1 MKVRDYKSKPNLKV
15 KMHLL
20 LLVFLLFANCQWL
33 LAQSPPESVLR
44 KYNTAI
50 GFYAKCSS
58 IFDYLDSSSKN
69 DSTVLKKSLE
79 LVYYFQNKNDDQ
91 GLNYMQFVLGMQF
104 SQKKDYNTSL
114 NYFLNALS
122 GFKEGKDTTAILAT
136 NKQIGCTYSD
146 AMNNLEALN
155 YFKDNLHI
163 AIARGDK
170 PGSAVEYNML
180 GTIYAVMFRPDSGL
194 VYAQEGLNIAY
205 ELKDDTTISTLLGT
219 VAENYI
225 AKGDYDLALS
235 FLRKSEQYQA
245 KINNAEN
252 GIPYQ
257 WVYNDYAQAYLG
269 MKEYDSTLYYSH
281 RSLSISIPKN
291 DLVQQLRSSTYLFN
305 SFDALNR
312 QDSSFKYFRLM
323 TALKDSISSTE
334 NVKAIEA
341 TTFREALRQQE
352 LEIQK
357 TKSAEEHDKNV
368 QFALIAFG
376 IVSFLLLFFLLSRSI
391 VVSEKWISFFGILS
405 LLIVFEFINLLIHPF
420 LERVTHHSPF
430 LMLLAL
436 VGIASLLIP
445 LHHRIEKWI
454 KEKMTERNRKIRL
467 EHAKKTIA
475 ALEVISN
482 DV

>member
-1 MKVRDYKSKPNLKV
+1 MKDREVVLKSNMKV
-15 KMHLL
+15 KMYVLL
-20 LLVFLLFANCQWL
+20 PIFLLIANCQLL
-33 LAQSPPESVLR
+33 LAQSPPDSVLK
-44 KYNTAI
+44 KYNAAT
-50 GFYAKCSS
+50 GFSDKCYSL
-58 IFDYLDSSSKN
+58 FDYLDSSSKN

-79 LVYYFQNKNDDQ
+79 LLYYFQNKNDAE
-91 GLNYMQFVLGMQF
+91 GLNYMHFVLGYQF
-104 SQKKDYNTSL
+104 SRKKDYNTSL
-114 NYFLNALS
+114 NYCLKALS
-122 GFKEGKDTTAILAT
+122 GFKESKDTAAILAT
-136 NKQIGCTYSD
+136 NMQIGYTYGD

-155 YFKDNLHI
+155 YFKDNLRI
-163 AIARGDK
+163 TLARGDK
-170 PGSAVEYNML
+170 PGSANQYNML

-205 ELKDDTTISTLLGT
+205 ELKDYTTIAILLGT

-245 KINNAEN
+245 KIINAES

-257 WVYNDYAQAYLG
+257 WIYNDYAQAYLG

-281 RSLSISIPKN
+281 RSLRFSIPKN
-291 DLVQQLRSSTYLFN
+291 DLVQQLRSSTYLFK
-305 SFDALNR
+305 SYDALNR
-312 QDSSFKYFRLM
+312 QDSAFKYFRLM

-341 TTFREALRQQE
+341 TTFREALRKQE
-352 LEIQK
+352 LELQK
-357 TKSAEEHDKNV
+357 IKSDEEHDKNV
-368 QFALIAFG
+368 QYALIAVG

-391 VVSEKWISFFGILS
+391 IVSEKWISFFGILG

-430 LMLLAL
+430 LMLFAL

-454 KEKMTERNRKIRL
+454 KEKMTEKNKRIRL
-467 EHAKKTIA
+467 ENAKKTIEE
-475 ALEVISN
+475 LEGSLN
-482 DV
+482 DT